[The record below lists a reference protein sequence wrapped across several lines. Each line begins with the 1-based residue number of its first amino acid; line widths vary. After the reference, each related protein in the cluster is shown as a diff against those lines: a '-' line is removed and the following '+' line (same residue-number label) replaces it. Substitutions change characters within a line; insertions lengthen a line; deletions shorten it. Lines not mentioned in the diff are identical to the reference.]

1 VRHGRNKPGSHNPA
15 GGMDGQI
22 MSHVA
27 FTRMMESGVLRPGDR
42 EIRRGPGGV
51 PLYAT
56 REVSDFLNHSLDV
69 LFGPES
75 KQDQQKRPKVL
86 SRPRA
91 VKPTPSRP
99 ASSRFSLKGMLR
111 ELRLL
116 DQPGGSSSPQPPSP
130 QLLVTRLEAQRKKLE
145 SLLKAEQAL
154 CQAQREE
161 LNKLRAKANRID
173 RLEADLAIER
183 ESAARLVQWLR
194 EAEQELADLRAS

>member
-1 VRHGRNKPGSHNPA
+1 
-15 GGMDGQI
+15 
-22 MSHVA
+22 
-27 FTRMMESGVLRPGDR
+27 
-42 EIRRGPGGV
+42 
-51 PLYAT
+51 
-56 REVSDFLNHSLDV
+56 
-69 LFGPES
+69 
-75 KQDQQKRPKVL
+75 
-86 SRPRA
+86 
-91 VKPTPSRP
+91 
-99 ASSRFSLKGMLR
+99 MLR

-154 CQAQREE
+154 CQVQREE

-183 ESAARLVQWLR
+183 ESAARLVHWLR